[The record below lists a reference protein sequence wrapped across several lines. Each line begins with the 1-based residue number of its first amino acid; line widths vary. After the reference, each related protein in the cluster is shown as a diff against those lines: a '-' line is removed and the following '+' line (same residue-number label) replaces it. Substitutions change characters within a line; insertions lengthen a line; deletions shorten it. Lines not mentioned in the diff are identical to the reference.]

1 MMKTFQDRI
10 KDVTTKGWIS
20 CGVWCAIYIAFVVW
34 VAWGDWASLGWLV
47 LLPIIADMFT
57 TKYIPWNW
65 WKKYK
70 PITKEEEAEGKKNPH
85 ANATLYTICSW
96 MDAIVFALVAV
107 YFINVYI
114 FQNYQIPTSSLEK
127 TLRVGDFL
135 CVNKMAYGARVPNT
149 PLSMPLV
156 QHTFPWGGKSYIENP
171 QWEYKRLKGWDKVEK
186 GDIVVFNFPTGDT
199 VCTKMPN
206 PDIYTLR
213 HIYGKR
219 TVENRKDF
227 FGEIVVRPVDRREN
241 YVKRCV
247 GTPGDSLQ
255 IIDNVIYID
264 GVKEPVHP
272 YLQYNY
278 IVQTDGHVLGNSYLS
293 KLGISKEDRESNGN
307 GLYRL
312 PLTAAMKA
320 ELEKNPHVQSI
331 TVEPEEQGGEVYPLG
346 HNPWTRDNYGPI
358 YIPAK
363 GDTLMI
369 TEENFHLYKRIADA
383 YEFKSM
389 KIGEPYVFEMDYYW
403 MMGDN
408 RHKSADSRYWGF
420 VPEDHIVGRPM
431 FVWLSIEKDNPWGKG
446 HIRWKRIG
454 LSNFE

>member
-1 MMKTFQDRI
+1 MKSFDNRI
-10 KDVTTKGWIS
+10 KEVTTKGWIA
-20 CGVWCAIYIAFVVW
+20 CGVWSVIYIAFVVW
-34 VAWGDWASLGWLV
+34 VAWGDWASLGWLA
-47 LLPIIADMFT
+47 LLPIVMDMFT

-65 WKKYK
+65 WKQYK
-70 PITKEEEAEGKKNPH
+70 PLTKEEEAAGKKNPH
-85 ANATLYTICSW
+85 ANTTLYTICSW
-96 MDAIVFALVAV
+96 IDAIVFALVAV

-114 FQNYQIPTSSLEK
+114 FQNYQIPTPSLEK

-206 PDIYTLR
+206 HDIYTLR

-278 IVQTDGHVLGNSYLS
+278 IVQTNGHVLGNSYLS

-346 HNPWTRDNYGPI
+346 HNSWTRDNYGPI

-363 GDTLMI
+363 GDTVMI
-369 TEENFHLYKRIADA
+369 TEENFWVYKRIADA
-383 YEFKSM
+383 YEFKTM

-446 HIRWKRIG
+446 HIRWNRIG
-454 LSNFE
+454 LANFE